1 MSHTPTI
8 ALCGNPNSGKTTIFN
23 LLTGSRHQVGN
34 WPGVTVEKKYG
45 HLNLKQTNEQFSRF
59 NIVDLPGT
67 YSLDAID
74 ESIAIDEK
82 IARNYI
88 LSDEPDLIINIIDA
102 SNIER
107 NLYLTTQLLEI
118 GKPVIVLLNMMDVA
132 KNKQVVIDLA
142 ALSELLGCPVFP
154 IVASQGKDISSLV
167 SEITKALNHPK
178 TSDFELDFKSP
189 LKELYDSM
197 LSVVSS
203 SQVDSSSRPQW
214 LAVRLLEEHNFDVD
228 NNISAAVK
236 NIQQQVKQ
244 AFGDDIDIMI
254 AEARYE
260 KILDWIDKSV
270 RKEGRLSRTF
280 SSKLDKVV
288 LNKYLGVP
296 IFLFVTYLMFLFTIN
311 FGGAFI
317 DFFDQSTNAV
327 LVEGASIW
335 LSNLGLADWLVTLI
349 ANGVGGGVQVVS
361 TFIPIIG
368 SLYLFLAVL
377 EDSGYLARGAFVMD
391 RFMQAI
397 GLPGKS
403 FIPLMVGLGCTV
415 PAIYATRSLEYEKD
429 RIMTVMMS
437 PFISCGAR
445 LPVYILFAAVFFPDN
460 AQNLIFSLYLIG
472 IFVAVLTGFLLK
484 KTLLAGEITPFVMEL
499 PAYHVPRIKNVLL
512 KTWEKL
518 QSFVLGAGKLIVIV
532 VVILSFFN
540 SLGTDFSFGNENT
553 EKSVLTNVGKTLTPV
568 FAPIGIKEENWPATV
583 GLFTG
588 LFAKEVI
595 VGTIDALYLSQLDQE
610 AEEETFDL
618 SNKLKD
624 AFATI
629 PENFSGAVDSW
640 SDPLGIDV
648 DVTDTQVIAE
658 DQDVSENIFDVIRH
672 SFDGTLGAFSY
683 LLFIL
688 LYSPCVSALGATH
701 KETGSKW
708 TMFTILW
715 TTFLAYSL
723 STIVYQFG
731 QLSKTPVTAVS
742 WISFFVVLHI
752 LNVILLK
759 QWSKRL
765 ENRSNGDN
773 SDNQNP
779 DNPNDQIK
787 HQPAS

>member
-1 MSHTPTI
+1 MSDKLTI
-8 ALCGNPNSGKTTIFN
+8 ALCGNPNCGKTTIFN

-34 WPGVTVEKKYG
+34 WPGVTVERKYG
-45 HLNLKQTNEQFSRF
+45 RLKQAKNQNEI

-67 YSLDAID
+67 YSLDAVD
-74 ESIAIDEK
+74 ESIALDEK

-88 LSDEPDLIINIIDA
+88 LSDEPDLIVNIIDA

-118 GKPVIVLLNMMDVA
+118 GKPVLVLLNMMDVA
-132 KNKQVVIDLA
+132 KANNVNIDEKG
-142 ALSELLGCPVFP
+142 LSELLGCNVFP
-154 IVASQGKDISSLV
+154 LNASRERNGSLLIGIIAENAK
-167 SEITKALNHPK
+167 SAKNSH
-178 TSDFELDFKSP
+178 FELDFESP
-189 LKELYDSM
+189 LSGFYDSM
-197 LSVVSS
+197 LNVINSQIDDISV
-203 SQVDSSSRPQW
+203 RPEW
-214 LAVRLLEEHNFDVD
+214 LAVRLLEQHNYPAPEAIVNQVTD
-228 NNISAAVK
+228 
-236 NIQQQVKQ
+236 IQKQVRG
-244 AFGDDIDIMI
+244 AFGDDVDIVI

-260 KILDWIDKSV
+260 KILNWIEKCV
-270 RKEGRLSRTF
+270 RKDGRLSRSI
-280 SSKLDKVV
+280 SSKLDKVF

-296 IFLFVTYLMFLFTIN
+296 LFLFVTYLMFLFTIN
-311 FGGAFI
+311 FGGALI
-317 DFFDQSTNAV
+317 DFFDLTTNAI

-335 LSNLGLADWLVTLI
+335 LTNLGMADWLVTLI
-349 ANGVGGGVQVVS
+349 TNGVGGGVQVVS

-445 LPVYILFAAVFFPDN
+445 LPVYILFAAVFFPDS

-472 IFVAVLTGFLLK
+472 IAVAVLTGLLLK
-484 KTLLAGEITPFVMEL
+484 KTILAGETTPFVMEL
-499 PAYHVPRIKNVLL
+499 PAYHLPQIRNVLL

-553 EKSVLTNVGKTLTPV
+553 EKSMLASVGKTLTPM
-568 FAPIGIKEENWPATV
+568 FKPIGIKEENWPATV

-595 VGTIDALYLSQLDQE
+595 VGTIDALYLSQLDNQV
-610 AEEETFDL
+610 EEDTFDL
-618 SNKLKD
+618 TEKL
-624 AFATI
+624 AEALQTI
-629 PENFSGAVDSW
+629 PDNLSGALGSW
-640 SDPLGIDV
+640 SDPLGMNV
-648 DVTDTQVIAE
+648 DVNDTESIAK
-658 DQDVSENIFDVIRH
+658 DQNISQSIFPIIKQ

-688 LYSPCVSALGATH
+688 LYSPCVAALGATQ
-701 KETGSKW
+701 KETGNKW
-708 TMFTILW
+708 TVFTVLW

-731 QLSKTPVTAVS
+731 QLGNSPVSAIS
-742 WISFFVVLHI
+742 WISLFVALHI
-752 LNVILLK
+752 ANVFFLK
-759 QWSKRL
+759 YWSKKHSGQSGNQTPNL
-765 ENRSNGDN
+765 QSAN
-773 SDNQNP
+773 S
-779 DNPNDQIK
+779 
-787 HQPAS
+787 

>member
-1 MSHTPTI
+1 MSQTPTI
-8 ALCGNPNSGKTTIFN
+8 ALCGNPNCGKTTVFN
-23 LLTGSRHQVGN
+23 RLTGSRHEVGN

-45 HLNLKQTNEQFSRF
+45 QLKAANKTTPSAEI

-88 LSDEPDLIINIIDA
+88 LSDEPHLIINVIDA

-118 GKPVIVLLNMMDVA
+118 GKPLLVILNMMDVA
-132 KNKQVVIDLA
+132 KANQINIDVNQ
-142 ALSELLGCPVFP
+142 LSEQLGCPIFP
-154 IVASQGKDISSLV
+154 ITASQQKGV
-167 SEITKALNHPK
+167 SELISTIETIYNASIPQSQFYL
-178 TSDFELDFKSP
+178 DFEPP
-189 LKELYDSM
+189 LNELYNSM
-197 LSVVSS
+197 VAVIKNHSDEISV
-203 SQVDSSSRPQW
+203 RPEW
-214 LAVRLLEEHNFDVD
+214 LAVRLLEEHQYPAPESIVNDVQG
-228 NNISAAVK
+228 
-236 NIQQQVKQ
+236 IQQQVKEK
-244 AFGDDIDIMI
+244 FGEDIDIII
-254 AEARYE
+254 AEARYK
-260 KILDWIDKSV
+260 KILNWVEKCVSKSGSV
-270 RKEGRLSRTF
+270 SR
-280 SSKLDKVV
+280 SMSYKLDK
-288 LNKYLGVP
+288 LFLHKYLGIPV
-296 IFLFVTYLMFLFTIN
+296 FLFVTYLMFLFTIN
-311 FGGAFI
+311 FGGALI
-317 DFFDQSTNAV
+317 DFFDQSTNA
-327 LVEGASIW
+327 LFVEGASIW
-335 LSNLGLADWLVTLI
+335 MASMGFPDWLTTLL

-361 TFIPIIG
+361 TFVPIIG

-391 RFMQAI
+391 RFMQMI

-445 LPVYILFAAVFFPDN
+445 LPVYILFAAVFFPDS

-472 IFVAVLTGFLLK
+472 IVIAVLTGLLLK
-484 KTLLAGEITPFVMEL
+484 KTLLAGETTPFVMEL
-499 PAYHVPRIKNVLL
+499 PAYHVPQVKNVLL

-518 QSFVLGAGKLIVIV
+518 RSFVLGAGKLIVIV

-553 EKSVLTNVGKTLTPV
+553 EKSVLTNIGKTLTPV
-568 FAPIGIKEENWPATV
+568 FKPIGIKEENWPATV

-595 VGTIDALYLSQLDQE
+595 VGTIDSLYLSQLNKVV
-610 AEEETFDL
+610 EEESFNLTA
-618 SNKLKD
+618 KLGD
-624 AFATI
+624 ALQTI
-629 PENFSGAVDSW
+629 PDNFSKALSSW
-640 SDPLGIDV
+640 SDPLGVVV
-648 DVTDTQVIAE
+648 DVTDTKTIAE
-658 DQDVSENIFDVIRH
+658 DQSVSQNIFTVIRQ

-701 KETGSKW
+701 KETGTKW
-708 TMFTILW
+708 TLFSIAW

-723 STIVYQFG
+723 STIVFQFG
-731 QLSKTPVTAVS
+731 QLDDSPASAIS
-742 WISFFVVLHI
+742 WILFFIFLHI
-752 LNVILLK
+752 ANIFLLK
-759 QWSKRL
+759 YWAKKLSKK
-765 ENRSNGDN
+765 S
-773 SDNQNP
+773 
-779 DNPNDQIK
+779 NDQTPTL
-787 HQPAS
+787 QTASN

>member
-1 MSHTPTI
+1 MSHSSTI

-45 HLNLKQTNEQFSRF
+45 QLRSSNKSKKQDVKV
-59 NIVDLPGT
+59 VDLPGT

-74 ESIAIDEK
+74 ESIALDEK

-88 LSDEPDLIINIIDA
+88 LSGEADLIVNIIDA
-102 SNIER
+102 SNVER

-118 GKPVIVLLNMMDVA
+118 GKPMIVLLNMMDVA
-132 KNKQVVIDLA
+132 KSNHVEIDVDS
-142 ALSELLGCPVFP
+142 LSRQLGCLVIPL
-154 IVASQGKDISSLV
+154 VASHSKKIEGLIDSIIDSCINVKSLD
-167 SEITKALNHPK
+167 SF
-178 TSDFELDFKSP
+178 DLDFKGK
-189 LKELYDSM
+189 LGEHYHQVLELI
-197 LSVVSS
+197 
-203 SQVDSSSRPQW
+203 RPHKHETSARPEW
-214 LAVRLLEEHNFDVD
+214 LAVRLMEGDDQVCLPSIIEQ
-228 NNISAAVK
+228 AK
-236 NIQQQVKQ
+236 KIQLALKQ
-244 AFGDDIDIMI
+244 EFGDDVDIMV

-260 KILDWIDKSV
+260 KILAWIEASV
-270 RKEGRLSRTF
+270 RKGGQVSRTM
-280 SSKLDKVV
+280 SSKLDRVF

-296 IFLFVTYLMFLFTIN
+296 LFLFVTYLMFMFTIN
-311 FGGAFI
+311 IGGAFI
-317 DFFDQSTNAV
+317 DFFDLTTKAV
-327 LVEGASIW
+327 LVDGATIW
-335 LSNLGLADWLVTLI
+335 MSSLGLPNWLVTLL

-415 PAIYATRSLEYEKD
+415 PAIYATRSLEYERD

-445 LPVYILFAAVFFPDN
+445 LPVYILFAAVFFPNN

-472 IFVAVLTGFLLK
+472 IIIAIATGLLLK
-484 KTLLAGEITPFVMEL
+484 KTLLTGEATPFVMEL
-499 PAYHVPRIKNVLL
+499 PAYHLPRVKNVLL
-512 KTWEKL
+512 KAWEKL

-532 VVILSFFN
+532 VIILSFFN

-553 EKSVLTNVGKTLTPV
+553 EKSVLTNIGKSLTPV
-568 FAPIGIKEENWPATV
+568 FKPIGIKEDNWPATV

-595 VGTIDALYLSQLDQE
+595 VGTIDSLYLSQLNEISEPEEFVLTDKLNE
-610 AEEETFDL
+610 AMETIPANL
-618 SNKLKD
+618 SD
-624 AFATI
+624 AF
-629 PENFSGAVDSW
+629 GSW
-640 SDPLGIDV
+640 SDPLGFFV
-648 DVTDTQVIAE
+648 DVSDTASIAE
-658 DQDVSENIFDVIRH
+658 EQDVSENIFSVIRQ

-701 KETGSKW
+701 KETGTKW
-708 TMFTILW
+708 TIFSIVW

-731 QLSKTPVTAVS
+731 QLSVNLSSALS
-742 WISFFVVLHI
+742 WITFFIFLHVMNVFALRFWGRR
-752 LNVILLK
+752 LNSKLLK
-759 QWSKRL
+759 ARDFSESAEVR
-765 ENRSNGDN
+765 
-773 SDNQNP
+773 
-779 DNPNDQIK
+779 
-787 HQPAS
+787 

>member
-1 MSHTPTI
+1 MLETQTI
-8 ALCGNPNSGKTTIFN
+8 ALCGNPNSGKTTLFN

-45 HLNLKQTNEQFSRF
+45 RLKASTSAGQTDLFS
-59 NIVDLPGT
+59 IVDLPGT
-67 YSLDAID
+67 YSLDVVD
-74 ESIAIDEK
+74 ESIAVDEK
-82 IARNYI
+82 IARNYV

-102 SNIER
+102 ANIER
-107 NLYLTTQLLEI
+107 NLYLTTQLLET
-118 GKPVIVLLNMMDVA
+118 GKPILVVLNMMDIAGKNNISIDVA
-132 KNKQVVIDLA
+132 G
-142 ALSELLGCPVFP
+142 LSELLGCP
-154 IVASQGKDISSLV
+154 IVPMNASNSKDKSLLVSAIIEASQNKQ
-167 SEITKALNHPK
+167 ETHFN
-178 TSDFELDFKSP
+178 LDFKEP
-189 LKELYDSM
+189 LNGYYESLLNILTVQSSKS
-197 LSVVSS
+197 SVRSE
-203 SQVDSSSRPQW
+203 W
-214 LAVRLLEEHNFDVD
+214 LASRLLEDHNYPLDRTIETLIHPIQKEIRQELGEDVD
-228 NNISAAVK
+228 IL
-236 NIQQQVKQ
+236 
-244 AFGDDIDIMI
+244 I

-260 KILDWIDKSV
+260 KILGWIEKSV
-270 RKEGRLSRTF
+270 NKNGRVSRQT
-280 SSKLDKVV
+280 SSKLDKLF
-288 LNKYLGVP
+288 LNKYLGIP

-317 DFFDQSTNAV
+317 DFFDLSTNAI

-335 LSNLGLADWLVTLI
+335 LTDLGLADWLITLI
-349 ANGVGGGVQVVS
+349 ANGVGGGIQVVS
-361 TFIPIIG
+361 TFVPIIA

-377 EDSGYLARGAFVMD
+377 EDTGYLARGAFVMD

-460 AQNLIFSLYLIG
+460 AQNLIFALYLIG
-472 IFVAVLTGFLLK
+472 ILVAVLTGLLLK
-484 KTLLAGEITPFVMEL
+484 KTVLAGEVTPFVMEL
-499 PAYHVPRIKNVLL
+499 PAYHTPRLKNVLL

-540 SLGTDFSFGNENT
+540 SLGTDMSFGNENT

-568 FAPIGIKEENWPATV
+568 FEPIGIKEENWPATV

-595 VGTIDALYLSQLDQE
+595 VGTIDALYLSQIERDT
-610 AEEETFDL
+610 EEESFDL
-618 SNKLKD
+618 SNKLKEALD
-624 AFATI
+624 TI

-640 SDPLGIDV
+640 ADPLGVDV
-648 DVTDTQVIAE
+648 DVSDTQAIAE
-658 DQDVSENIFDVIRH
+658 DQDVSENIFDVIRR

-701 KETGSKW
+701 KETGSRW
-708 TMFTILW
+708 TIFSVLW

-723 STIVYQFG
+723 STIVYQLG
-731 QLSKTPVTAVS
+731 QISVAPVSAIS
-742 WISFFVVLHI
+742 WISLFVALHI
-752 LNVILLK
+752 ANVFLLK
-759 QWSKRL
+759 FWAKRI
-765 ENRSNGDN
+765 NKISIQ
-773 SDNQNP
+773 SP
-779 DNPNDQIK
+779 S
-787 HQPAS
+787 H

>member
-1 MSHTPTI
+1 MSYIPTI
-8 ALCGNPNSGKTTIFN
+8 ALCGNPNCGKTTVFN

-45 HLNLKQTNEQFSRF
+45 QLRLQTSDKHPPQI

-74 ESIAIDEK
+74 ESIGLDEK

-88 LSDEPDLIINIIDA
+88 LSDEPDLIVNVIDA

-118 GKPVIVLLNMMDVA
+118 GKPVLVLLNMMDVA
-132 KNKQVVIDLA
+132 KSHRVSIDIK
-142 ALSELLGCPVFP
+142 ALEKLLGCSVFP
-154 IVASQGKDISSLV
+154 LVASRHKNIS
-167 SEITKALNHPK
+167 ELNQIILQYILH
-178 TSDFELDFKSP
+178 SDDRVTNNESRFELDFDTELKS
-189 LKELYDSM
+189 LYELM
-197 LSVVSS
+197 LAVINTHIEDISV
-203 SQVDSSSRPQW
+203 RPEW
-214 LAVRLLEEHNFDVD
+214 LAVKLLEEHRYPAPEAIVN
-228 NNISAAVK
+228 
-236 NIQQQVKQ
+236 QVVQVQKQ
-244 AFGDDIDIMI
+244 VIETFGEDIDIII
-254 AEARYE
+254 AEARYN
-260 KILDWIDKSV
+260 KILYWIEKSV
-270 RKEGRLSRTF
+270 RKEGQLTRSL
-280 SSKLDKVV
+280 SSKLDKFF

-296 IFLFVTYLMFLFTIN
+296 LFLFVTYLMFLFTIN
-311 FGGAFI
+311 FGGALI
-317 DFFDQSTNAV
+317 DFFDQTTNAI

-335 LSNLGLADWLVTLI
+335 LRDIGMADWLVTLA

-415 PAIYATRSLEYEKD
+415 PAIYATRSLEYQKD

-460 AQNLIFSLYLIG
+460 KGALIFTLYLTG
-472 IFVAVLTGFLLK
+472 IVVAVLTGLLLK
-484 KTLLAGEITPFVMEL
+484 KTILSGETTPFVMEL
-499 PAYHVPRIKNVLL
+499 PAYHMPQLRNVLL

-518 QSFVLGAGKLIVIV
+518 QSFVLGAGKLIIMV

-540 SLGTDFSFGNENT
+540 SLGTDLSFGNEDT
-553 EKSVLTNVGKTLTPV
+553 EKSVLTNIGKTLTPA
-568 FAPIGIKEENWPATV
+568 FAPIGIKEDNWPATV

-595 VGTIDALYLSQLDQE
+595 VGTINSLYLSRSGEVQE
-610 AEEETFDL
+610 EQKFDL
-618 SNKLKD
+618 SDKLFS
-624 AFATI
+624 ALLTI
-629 PENFSGAVDSW
+629 PNNFSDALSSW
-640 SDPLGIDV
+640 TDPLGMDV
-648 DVTDTQVIAE
+648 DIRDTQAIAA
-658 DQDVSENIFDVIRH
+658 DQGVSHGIFLAIRQ

-701 KETGSKW
+701 KETGTKW
-708 TMFTILW
+708 TWFSILW

-723 STIVYQFG
+723 ATIVYQFG
-731 QLSKTPVTAVS
+731 QFEDHPASAMS
-742 WISFFVVLHI
+742 WIGFF
-752 LNVILLK
+752 ILLHVANIGFLRY
-759 QWSKRL
+759 WSKKQQ
-765 ENRSNGDN
+765 SQD
-773 SDNQNP
+773 
-779 DNPNDQIK
+779 PNLREITPSSS
-787 HQPAS
+787 H

>member
-1 MSHTPTI
+1 MPNTPTI
-8 ALCGNPNSGKTTIFN
+8 ALCGNPNCGKTTVFN

-45 HLNLKQTNEQFSRF
+45 HLKLKQPTEQFTRF

-132 KNKQVVIDLA
+132 KTNQVVIDQD

-154 IVASQGKDISSLV
+154 IVASHNENILPLV
-167 SEITKALNHPK
+167 SEIIKAFNHK
-178 TSDFELDFKSP
+178 RTSDFELDFKPP
-189 LKELYDSM
+189 LKELYEQM
-197 LSVVSS
+197 LSVVSDEQAANGARS
-203 SQVDSSSRPQW
+203 QW
-214 LAVRLLEEHNFDVD
+214 LAVRLLEEHNFPVD
-228 NNISAAVK
+228 KGISVEVE
-236 NIQQQVKQ
+236 NIQQKVKQ
-244 AFGDDIDIMI
+244 NFGDDIDIII

-260 KILDWIDKSV
+260 KILNWIEKSV
-270 RKEGRLSRTF
+270 KKEGRLSRTL
-280 SSKLDKVV
+280 SSKLDKVF

-317 DFFDQSTNAV
+317 DFFDQATNAI

-335 LSNLGLADWLVTLI
+335 LSNLGLADWLITLI

-361 TFIPIIG
+361 TFVPIIA

-460 AQNLIFSLYLIG
+460 AQNLIFALYLIG
-472 IFVAVLTGFLLK
+472 ILVAVLTGFLLK
-484 KTLLAGEITPFVMEL
+484 KTVLAGEVTPFVMEL
-499 PAYHVPRIKNVLL
+499 PAYHMPRLKNVLL

-568 FAPIGIKEENWPATV
+568 FSPIGIKEENWPATV

-595 VGTIDALYLSQLDQE
+595 VGTIDSLYLSQLDQV
-610 AEEETFDL
+610 AEEETFNL
-618 SNKLKD
+618 SNKLK
-624 AFATI
+624 AAVATI

-640 SDPLGIDV
+640 SDPLGVNV
-648 DVTDTQVIAE
+648 DVSDTQAIAE
-658 DQDVSENIFDVIRH
+658 EQDVSENIFDVIRR

-708 TMFTILW
+708 TIFTILW

-731 QLSKTPVTAVS
+731 QITKSPVSAIS
-742 WISFFVVLHI
+742 WISLFVVLHL
-752 LNVILLK
+752 LNIVLLK
-759 QWSKRL
+759 YWSKRL
-765 ENRSNGDN
+765 NKKSL
-773 SDNQNP
+773 
-779 DNPNDQIK
+779 NDPSQEV
-787 HQPAS
+787 HSH

>member
-45 HLNLKQTNEQFSRF
+45 VLKQAKNSTVSSINV
-59 NIVDLPGT
+59 VDLPGT
-67 YSLDAID
+67 YSLDVID

-88 LSDEPDLIINIIDA
+88 LSDEADLIINIIDA

-118 GKPVIVLLNMMDVA
+118 GKPIIVLLNMMDVA
-132 KNKQVVIDLA
+132 KTNQTTIDTDTLA
-142 ALSELLGCPVFP
+142 QQLGCPVFP
-154 IVASQGKDISSLV
+154 MVASRAKDPLP
-167 SEITKALNHPK
+167 LNELIVENCSPSIK
-178 TSDFELDFKSP
+178 IQPFQLDFKES
-189 LKELYDSM
+189 
-197 LSVVSS
+197 LSETYHKILEVIKINQSKITE
-203 SQVDSSSRPQW
+203 RPEW
-214 LAVRLLEEHNFDVD
+214 LAVRLMEGD
-228 NNISAAVK
+228 NQVCPAVIRK
-236 NIQQQVKQ
+236 EVQQIQKEIQNE
-244 AFGDDIDIMI
+244 FGDDIDILV
-254 AEARYE
+254 AEARYD
-260 KILDWIDKSV
+260 KILSWIEKSV
-270 RKEGRLSRTF
+270 RKDGQISRTM
-280 SSKLDKVV
+280 SSKLDRIF

-296 IFLFVTYLMFLFTIN
+296 MFLFVTYLMFLFTIN
-311 FGGAFI
+311 IGGAFI
-317 DFFDQSTNAV
+317 DFFDLSTNAL
-327 LVEGASIW
+327 LVESSSIW
-335 LSNLGLADWLVTLI
+335 MTDLGLPEWLVTLI
-349 ANGVGGGVQVVS
+349 ANGAGGGVQVVS

-460 AQNLIFSLYLIG
+460 AHNLIFILYLIG
-472 IFVAVLTGFLLK
+472 IGIAVLTGLLLK
-484 KTLLAGEITPFVMEL
+484 KTLLTGETTPFVMEL
-499 PAYHVPRIKNVLL
+499 PAYHLPRFKNVLL

-518 QSFVLGAGKLIVIV
+518 RSFVLGAGKLIVIV

-553 EKSVLTNVGKTLTPV
+553 EKSVLTNIGKSLTPV
-568 FAPIGIKEENWPATV
+568 FKPIGIKEENWPATV

-595 VGTIDALYLSQLDQE
+595 VGTIDSLYLSQLEQQDEVEEFVLKDKLWE
-610 AEEETFDL
+610 AVETIPNNL
-618 SNKLKD
+618 SD
-624 AFATI
+624 AFA
-629 PENFSGAVDSW
+629 SW
-640 SDPLGIDV
+640 SDPLGINV
-648 DVTDTQVIAE
+648 DVSDTAGIAE
-658 DQDVSENIFDVIRH
+658 EQQVSENIFSVIRE

-701 KETGSKW
+701 KETGTNW
-708 TMFTILW
+708 TIFSIAW
-715 TTFLAYSL
+715 TTFLAFSL
-723 STIVYQFG
+723 STITYQLGQFG
-731 QLSKTPVTAVS
+731 SAPISAAS
-742 WISFFVVLHI
+742 WIAFFISLHI
-752 LNVILLK
+752 LNLFALK
-759 QWSKRL
+759 SWSKRL
-765 ENRSNGDN
+765 HSRRK
-773 SDNQNP
+773 SDIDKTN
-779 DNPNDQIK
+779 
-787 HQPAS
+787 ALEA

>member
-8 ALCGNPNSGKTTIFN
+8 ALCGNPNCGKTTVFN
-23 LLTGSRHQVGN
+23 LLTGARHQVGN

-45 HLNLKQTNEQFSRF
+45 QLKLQSSDNNQTQI

-67 YSLDAID
+67 YSLDAVD
-74 ESIAIDEK
+74 ESIALDEK

-118 GKPVIVLLNMMDVA
+118 GKPVLVLLNMMDVA
-132 KNKQVVIDLA
+132 KSNRVSIDIK

-154 IVASQGKDISSLV
+154 LVASRQKNVFELNKIIVEHTTNPVSDSHFKLDFDSNLQNLYHSMLAVINSRIDDISV
-167 SEITKALNHPK
+167 
-178 TSDFELDFKSP
+178 
-189 LKELYDSM
+189 
-197 LSVVSS
+197 
-203 SQVDSSSRPQW
+203 RPEW
-214 LAVRLLEEHNFDVD
+214 LAVRLLEEHRYPAPEAIVQQV
-228 NNISAAVK
+228 AK
-236 NIQQQVKQ
+236 IQQKVTETF
-244 AFGDDIDIMI
+244 AEDIDIII
-254 AEARYE
+254 AEARYN
-260 KILDWIDKSV
+260 KILHWIEKSV
-270 RKEGRLSRTF
+270 RKEGRLTRSV
-280 SSKLDKVV
+280 SSKLDKVF

-296 IFLFVTYLMFLFTIN
+296 LFLFVTYLMFLFTIN

-317 DFFDQSTNAV
+317 DFFDQTSKAI
-327 LVEGASIW
+327 LVDGASIW
-335 LSNLGLADWLVTLI
+335 LSDLGLADWFVTLI

-460 AQNLIFSLYLIG
+460 KGILIFALYLTG
-472 IFVAVLTGFLLK
+472 IVIAVLTGLLLK
-484 KTLLAGEITPFVMEL
+484 KTILSGETTPFVMEL
-499 PAYHVPRIKNVLL
+499 PAYHMPQLRNVLL

-540 SLGTDFSFGNENT
+540 SLGTDLSFGNEDT
-553 EKSVLTNVGKTLTPV
+553 EKSVLTNIGKTLTPA
-568 FAPIGIKEENWPATV
+568 FSPIGIKEDNWPATV

-595 VGTIDALYLSQLDQE
+595 VGTINSLYLSRSGEAPEEQE
-610 AEEETFDL
+610 FVLEDRLTSAVQ
-618 SNKLKD
+618 
-624 AFATI
+624 TI
-629 PENFSGAVDSW
+629 PDNLSDALGSW
-640 SDPLGIDV
+640 TDPLGMDV
-648 DVTDTQVIAE
+648 DMSDTQAIAD
-658 DQDVSENIFDVIRH
+658 DQGVSHSIFAAIRQ

-701 KETGSKW
+701 KETGTKW
-708 TMFTILW
+708 TWFSILW

-723 STIVYQFG
+723 ATIVYQIG
-731 QLSKTPVTAVS
+731 QLEKSPVSALS
-742 WISFFVVLHI
+742 WISLFVFLHI
-752 LNVILLK
+752 ANIVFLK
-759 QWSKRL
+759 YWSKKYQ
-765 ENRSNGDN
+765 SQDPQN
-773 SDNQNP
+773 SGPQEIS
-779 DNPNDQIK
+779 QSVS
-787 HQPAS
+787 H

>member
-1 MSHTPTI
+1 MLYTSTI
-8 ALCGNPNSGKTTIFN
+8 ALCGNPNCGKTTIFN

-34 WPGVTVEKKYG
+34 WPGVTVERKYG
-45 HLNLKQTNEQFSRF
+45 QLRLQTSANNSPQ
-59 NIVDLPGT
+59 IKVVDLPGT
-67 YSLDAID
+67 YSLDAVD
-74 ESIAIDEK
+74 ESIALDEK

-118 GKPVIVLLNMMDVA
+118 GKPVVVLLNMMDVA
-132 KNKQVVIDLA
+132 KTNCVSIDLKK
-142 ALSELLGCPVFP
+142 LSKLIGCPVFP
-154 IVASQGKDISSLV
+154 LVASRQKNIS
-167 SEITKALNHPK
+167 ELNQFILEH
-178 TSDFELDFKSP
+178 TSPSNHQSQFELDFDAE
-189 LKELYDSM
+189 LKDLYNSM
-197 LSVVSS
+197 LAVINRRMNDISV
-203 SQVDSSSRPQW
+203 RPEW
-214 LAVRLLEEHNFDVD
+214 LAVRLIEEHSYPAPEAIVNQV
-228 NNISAAVK
+228 AA
-236 NIQQQVKQ
+236 IQTQVTEV
-244 AFGDDIDIMI
+244 FGEDIDIII
-254 AEARYE
+254 AEARYN
-260 KILDWIDKSV
+260 KILHWIDKSV
-270 RKEGRLSRTF
+270 SKEGRLTRSL
-280 SSKLDKVV
+280 SSKLDKVF

-296 IFLFVTYLMFLFTIN
+296 LFLFVTYLMFLFTIN

-317 DFFDQSTNAV
+317 DVFDQTTNAI

-335 LSNLGLADWLVTLI
+335 LIDMGMTGWLVTLI
-349 ANGVGGGVQVVS
+349 ANGIGGGVQVVS

-415 PAIYATRSLEYEKD
+415 PAIYATRSLEYQKD

-460 AQNLIFSLYLIG
+460 KGLLIFSLYLTG
-472 IFVAVLTGFLLK
+472 IVIAVLTGLLLK
-484 KTLLAGEITPFVMEL
+484 KTILSGETTPFVMEL
-499 PAYHVPRIKNVLL
+499 PAYHMPQLRNVLL

-518 QSFVLGAGKLIVIV
+518 QSFVLGAGKLIVMV

-540 SLGTDFSFGNENT
+540 SLGTDLSFGNEDT
-553 EKSVLTNVGKTLTPV
+553 EKSVLTNIGKTLTPA
-568 FAPIGIKEENWPATV
+568 FAPIGIKEDNWPATV

-595 VGTIDALYLSQLDQE
+595 VGTINSLYLSRSGEAPEQQE
-610 AEEETFDL
+610 FDL
-618 SNKLKD
+618 SDKLVAAVQTVPDNLSD
-624 AFATI
+624 AL
-629 PENFSGAVDSW
+629 GSW
-640 SDPLGIDV
+640 TDPLGMDV
-648 DVTDTQVIAE
+648 DIKDTQAIAE
-658 DQDVSENIFDVIRH
+658 DQGVSHGIFSAIRQ

-701 KETGSKW
+701 KETGTRW
-708 TMFTILW
+708 TWFSILW

-723 STIVYQFG
+723 ATIVYQFG
-731 QLSKTPVTAVS
+731 QLNENPISAMS
-742 WISFFVVLHI
+742 WIGLFVLLHI
-752 LNVILLK
+752 ANIVFLK
-759 QWSKRL
+759 YWSKKIHSQDSDL
-765 ENRSNGDN
+765 H
-773 SDNQNP
+773 DNQISHKFP
-779 DNPNDQIK
+779 PFRIL
-787 HQPAS
+787 